1 MGVVR
6 SNLPDR
12 RMHLRLEHLRM
23 RQRRRNHERS
33 LRRFVILALEERGD
47 HAMSI
52 DAAVGWRE
60 GNQNGLHG

>member
-1 MGVVR
+1 MSAPSDASSSSR
-6 SNLPDR
+6 S
-12 RMHLRLEHLRM
+12 
-23 RQRRRNHERS
+23 Q
-33 LRRFVILALEERGD
+33 ERGD